1 MKLPSKI
8 IPYRQS
14 IIAQFPKALSILQQG
29 DMSVLELMQAITEDS
44 NITISDFMSI
54 LDCLYAL
61 GKIDLTE
68 GSIHYVA

>member
-1 MKLPSKI
+1 
-8 IPYRQS
+8 
-14 IIAQFPKALSILQQG
+14 
-29 DMSVLELMQAITEDS
+29 MSVLELMQAITEDS